1 MHRTGKCEW
10 RPEPGPGTARPRGY
24 PADLAQDVTLLDG
37 RHALLRP
44 IRPDDG
50 PELRRAVEHSDPT
63 TLRRR
68 FLGGRPPRSDQ
79 EFERLVCVDYNRR
92 LAVVALDPD
101 GPGVGIARYEALG
114 DTDTAEVAVAV
125 DPAWRHVGLATA
137 LVQLLAAAAVG
148 NGLHHFTAEFFA
160 DNRDVTDII
169 AEAGA
174 PYRVTNDSAGVIAA
188 EIELPAHP
196 EMS

>member
-1 MHRTGKCEW
+1 M
-10 RPEPGPGTARPRGY
+10 
-24 PADLAQDVTLLDG
+24 
-37 RHALLRP
+37 
-44 IRPDDG
+44 
-50 PELRRAVEHSDPT
+50 
-63 TLRRR
+63 
-68 FLGGRPPRSDQ
+68 
-79 EFERLVCVDYNRR
+79 CVDYNRR
-92 LAVVALDPD
+92 MAVVALGPD

-148 NGLHHFTAEFFA
+148 NGLRHFTAEFFA

-174 PYRVTNDSAGVIAA
+174 PYVVTDDSAGVIAA
-188 EIELPAHP
+188 EIELPADP
-196 EMS
+196 GLS

>member
-1 MHRTGKCEW
+1 MRRTEKCGW
-10 RPEPGPGTARPRGY
+10 RPEPGPPTSGPRGY
-24 PADLAQDVTLLDG
+24 PSGLSQDVTLLDG

-50 PELRRAVEHSDPT
+50 LALRRAVAHSDPT

-92 LAVVALDPD
+92 MAVVALGPD

-148 NGLHHFTAEFFA
+148 NGLRHFTAEFFA

-174 PYRVTNDSAGVIAA
+174 PYVVTDDSAGVIAA
-188 EIELPAHP
+188 EIELPADP
-196 EMS
+196 GMS

>member
-1 MHRTGKCEW
+1 MRRTGKCGW
-10 RPEPGPGTARPRGY
+10 RPEPGPSTSGPRGY
-24 PADLAQDVTLLDG
+24 PSGLSKDVTLLDG

-50 PELRRAVEHSDPT
+50 LALRRAVAHSDPT

-92 LAVVALDPD
+92 MAVVALGPD
-101 GPGVGIARYEALG
+101 GPGVGI
-114 DTDTAEVAVAV
+114 AEVAVAV

-148 NGLHHFTAEFFA
+148 NGLRHFTAEFFA

-174 PYRVTNDSAGVIAA
+174 PYVVTDDSAGVIAA
-188 EIELPAHP
+188 EIELPADP
-196 EMS
+196 GLS